1 MCSPELACPLTAI
14 SQLAWRRSIRRAGLQ
29 LASNLSNSNELA
41 ILSQTRSPI
50 HVTFCRGPH
59 SQSTVTLADNP
70 SLHRLWVRDLASK
83 TLSLPAG
90 LVLALA
96 LALTQLLLL
105 AHGGNGALCQG
116 FHKSAGRC

>member
-1 MCSPELACPLTAI
+1 M
-14 SQLAWRRSIRRAGLQ
+14 RSIRRAGLQ
-29 LASNLSNSNELA
+29 LASNLSNSKELA

-70 SLHRLWVRDLASK
+70 SLHRLGARDLASK
-83 TLSLPAG
+83 TLSLPPG

-96 LALTQLLLL
+96 LTQQLL

>member
-14 SQLAWRRSIRRAGLQ
+14 SQLAWMRSIRRAGLQ

-70 SLHRLWVRDLASK
+70 SLHRLWVTEISPPKLCRFPPTWSW
-83 TLSLPAG
+83 PW
-90 LVLALA
+90 
-96 LALTQLLLL
+96 ALTQQLL